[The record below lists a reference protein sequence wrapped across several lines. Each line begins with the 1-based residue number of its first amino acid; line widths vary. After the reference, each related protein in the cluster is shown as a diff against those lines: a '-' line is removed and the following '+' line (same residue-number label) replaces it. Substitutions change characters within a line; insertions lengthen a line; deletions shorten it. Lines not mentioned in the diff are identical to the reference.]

1 MSLSQKSNWNVP
13 AYSDE
18 AFVVLIRPVSLSIV
32 INICLSVSCFFLSQQ
47 GYKVKSLLLET
58 YSFLKL
64 ITFIYY
70 KTGEGR
76 GLSSQLN

>member
-32 INICLSVSCFFLSQQ
+32 INICLSVRFFLSQQ

-58 YSFLKL
+58 YSFRKL